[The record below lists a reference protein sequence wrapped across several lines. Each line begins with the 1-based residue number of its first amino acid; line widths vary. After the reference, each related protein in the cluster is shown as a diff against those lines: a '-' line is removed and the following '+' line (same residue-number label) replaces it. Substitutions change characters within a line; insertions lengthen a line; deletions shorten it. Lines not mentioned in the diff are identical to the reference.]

1 MIGFGDVRGDDNLS
15 ASGDLA
21 QAAARLFDALHRAD
35 AGHGSTIAVAT
46 IARTG
51 IGAAINDRLLRA
63 ATR

>member
-1 MIGFGDVRGDDNLS
+1 MIGFGEVHGDDNLS

-35 AGHGSTIAVAT
+35 AGPGSAIAVAPIT
-46 IARTG
+46 RTS